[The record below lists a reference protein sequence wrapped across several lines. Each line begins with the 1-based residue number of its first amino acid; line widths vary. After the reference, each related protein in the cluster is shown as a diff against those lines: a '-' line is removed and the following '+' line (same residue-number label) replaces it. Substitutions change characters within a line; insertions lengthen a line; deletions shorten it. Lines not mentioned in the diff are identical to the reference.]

1 MKKLFGS
8 MFIFCLTLALILGT
22 FTFCFAEITRTGSF
36 AFEVGKDSIGVEN
49 VNIDLDLYL
58 KANGIGTQIDFELS
72 KEQTNDELT
81 ELNILMSLQGDYFF
95 TPEWYGFGGASYE
108 RDKQWSIDDYITFGA
123 GAGYKVK
130 NLNLQAGLYWASEY
144 SGMEYDRQSLL
155 KLAGDYTKPLYAI
168 TGTSSIDFV
177 LEAEAVVDLEGIEA
191 LDDWEDYKLN
201 IKPMAKAYITKTVF
215 FGLYYDWAYLD
226 NAEEPT
232 QWEWGGRFGWNFI

>member
-8 MFIFCLTLALILGT
+8 MFIFCLTLALILGISQL
-22 FTFCFAEITRTGSF
+22 CFAEITRTGSF
-36 AFEVGKDSIGVEN
+36 AFEVGKNSTGIEG

-58 KANGIGTQIDFELS
+58 KSDGIGTQIDFEMS
-72 KEQTNDELT
+72 KEQDEDELK

-123 GAGYKVK
+123 GGGWAIK
-130 NLNLQAGLYWASEY
+130 NLKLQAGLYWASEY
-144 SGMEYDRQSLL
+144 SGMNYDRQSLL
-155 KLAGDYTKPLYAI
+155 KLSGDYTKPLYAL
-168 TGTSSIDFV
+168 TSTSSIDFV

-191 LDDWEDYKLN
+191 IDNWEDYKFN

-215 FGLYYDWAYLD
+215 VGAFYDWGYLD
-226 NAEEPT
+226 NAEVPS
-232 QWEWGGRFGWNFI
+232 QWEYGVKAGWNFI

>member
-8 MFIFCLTLALILGT
+8 IFIFCLTLALILGT

-58 KANGIGTQIDFELS
+58 KANGTGTQIDFELS

-81 ELNILMSLQGDYFF
+81 ELNILISLQGDYFF

-108 RDKQWSIDDYITFGA
+108 RDKQWSIDDLITFGA

-144 SGMEYDRQSLL
+144 SGMNYDRQSLL
-155 KLAGDYTKPLYAI
+155 KLSGDYTKPLYAL
-168 TGTSSIDFV
+168 TSNSSIDFV
-177 LEAEAVVDLEGIEA
+177 LEAQSVVDLEGIEA
-191 LDDWEDYKLN
+191 LNDWEDYKLN
-201 IKPMAKAYITKTVF
+201 IKPMMKAYITKTVF
-215 FGLYYDWAYLD
+215 MGAYYDWGYLD
-226 NAEEPT
+226 NAAVPS
-232 QWEWGGRFGWNFI
+232 QWEYGVKAGWNFI